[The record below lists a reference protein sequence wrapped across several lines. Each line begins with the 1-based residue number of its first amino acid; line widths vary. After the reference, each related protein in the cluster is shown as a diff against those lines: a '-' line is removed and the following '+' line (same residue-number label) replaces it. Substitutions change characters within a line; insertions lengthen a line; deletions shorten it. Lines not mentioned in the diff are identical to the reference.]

1 MQAIRR
7 LVTYR
12 TFPFFRPSALFSGKD
27 PKKQFEEALAS
38 MKKKVK

>member
-1 MQAIRR
+1 MDCFYFYWAGI
-7 LVTYR
+7 
-12 TFPFFRPSALFSGKD
+12 ALFSGKD